1 MNELKFSKKSYAIL
15 CFILMIATAVS
26 AQEPYLFT
34 LNPNVL
40 SKNKIAFQ
48 QKDAAITKKVE
59 IVIKKANGYL
69 ELSPLT
75 VMQKS
80 FTPSSGSKHD
90 YMSLGPYWWPNPA
103 KPDGLPYIRKD
114 GLRNPEIKKIT
125 DRLYLGELEQ
135 RCKFL
140 ALAYYFTGD
149 EKYAT
154 QARTFLNAWFINP
167 ETKMNP
173 NLNYGQAIPGLNEGR
188 GIGIIESR
196 LMVNILDWVFLLT
209 PSEGFKSNELP
220 KLKSWFNDYL
230 TWLLTSKNGLD
241 EAQSK
246 NNHGTF
252 YELQVATFAA
262 FVNNDEALND
272 AFIRLN
278 SRMAEQFE
286 PNGQQPLE
294 LERTNALSYSVM
306 NLNGWFALSM
316 LADKYNQ
323 DLFQKTNMAGA
334 GLQKALNWLI
344 PFVFN
349 EQEFKFQQ
357 IGNFDKND
365 FYPLLLIA
373 NQQYSESIYQRYIKK
388 YTPDEPNMV
397 MDLLYKLPN

>member
-1 MNELKFSKKSYAIL
+1 MNKLKFSKKSYAIL

-26 AQEPYLFT
+26 GQEPYLFT

-48 QKDAAITKKVE
+48 QKDAAIIKKVE
-59 IVIKKANGYL
+59 IVTKKADSYL
-69 ELSPLT
+69 GLLPLT

-125 DRLYLGELEQ
+125 DRQYLGELEQ

-196 LMVNILDWVFLLT
+196 LTVDILDWVGLLT

-278 SRMAEQFE
+278 SRMAEQFQ

-306 NLNGWFALSM
+306 NLNGWFALAM
-316 LADKYNQ
+316 LADKFNQ
-323 DLFQKTNMAGA
+323 DLFHKTTPEGG
-334 GLQKALNWLI
+334 GLQKSLDWLI
-344 PFVFN
+344 PYVFN

-373 NQQYSESIYQRYIKK
+373 NQQYSEPIYQRYIKK

>member
-125 DRLYLGELEQ
+125 DRQYLGELEQ

-323 DLFQKTNMAGA
+323 DLFHKTNMAGA

>member
-196 LMVNILDWVFLLT
+196 LMVNILDCFFLLT

-278 SRMAEQFE
+278 SRMAEQFK

-316 LADKYNQ
+316 LADKYKQ
-323 DLFQKTNMAGA
+323 DLFHKTNMAGA

-349 EQEFKFQQ
+349 EEEFKFQQ
-357 IGNFDKND
+357 IGSFNKND
-365 FYPLLLIA
+365 FCPLLLIA
-373 NQQYSESIYQRYIKK
+373 NQQYSEPIYQRYIKK

>member
-323 DLFQKTNMAGA
+323 DLFHKTNMAGA

>member
-1 MNELKFSKKSYAIL
+1 MNKLKFSKKSYAIL

-26 AQEPYLFT
+26 GQEPYLFT

-48 QKDAAITKKVE
+48 QKDAAIIKKVE
-59 IVIKKANGYL
+59 IVTKKADSYL
-69 ELSPLT
+69 GLLPLT

-125 DRLYLGELEQ
+125 DRQYLGELEQ

-196 LMVNILDWVFLLT
+196 LMVDILDWVGLLT

-278 SRMAEQFE
+278 SRMAEQFQ

-306 NLNGWFALSM
+306 NLNGWFALAM
-316 LADKYNQ
+316 LADKFNQ
-323 DLFQKTNMAGA
+323 DLFHKTTPEGG
-334 GLQKALNWLI
+334 GLQKSLDWLI
-344 PFVFN
+344 PYVFN

-373 NQQYSESIYQRYIKK
+373 NQQYSEPIYQRYIKK